1 MVYALKSFPFLL
13 TLASARFS
21 WGDDA
26 FSPGSAIILLQQGA
40 ASKNHFSRE
49 KLLKADLKSGV
60 PFTNLSKGNLGNP
73 EVPPV
78 LHDLSLAAHSVQHD
92 AYSLDVH
99 QSATDAMY
107 QCASEYD
114 QPKFGCAECTMNRTC
129 TCDGFVRFGYGS
141 KWSQWQNVSGSV
153 SCDSSAFGDPYPRH
167 GKVCMCMP
175 RVYTCATEWETPTAN
190 CSECTLQDHC
200 SCMGSVRMG
209 YGDNWTPWTAAV
221 GSATC
226 RVSEFGSD
234 PYEGHGKICQC
245 QPSLELLQ
253 KMDSETGVGAVLDSI
268 SVITL
273 VYFMSAALYN
283 LSSDTEHRIFP
294 QTFEALMST
303 MRLAP
308 MLCAVMFAVVKRAAT
323 LTAENTELYWLPQLY
338 LKIAVVSCAAT
349 FIAQAT
355 FYTFAEYVAQ
365 KEAMTGELVAG
376 PQSRMR
382 MLSRLGDF
390 ALTLMYLALTVTLVG
405 IMLMNEPL
413 SLYSILGKTPVAPG
427 TVCTVI
433 LATVYFAIYLAMHL
447 MKSGHEPGEAE
458 QSSYALEVMRLA
470 AAIMNIAPMICVL
483 FLVVQIAADWQG
495 ASLPR
500 NIEMSIYTCA
510 VSLLVQV
517 ALVLIA
523 PLIAGANL
531 HSSDSGAEVEFVT
544 RSHNMFVFVSLMR
557 LVAISIFYMCV
568 GVISNAFWTL
578 QLVTRLTHLLIP
590 LMAVFFL
597 VCMAHWVAMTTR
609 QLLTGFTR
617 TAQVLVSQRTQL
629 CSAPCWLFSSWALGY
644 VLVR

>member
-1 MVYALKSFPFLL
+1 
-13 TLASARFS
+13 
-21 WGDDA
+21 
-26 FSPGSAIILLQQGA
+26 
-40 ASKNHFSRE
+40 
-49 KLLKADLKSGV
+49 
-60 PFTNLSKGNLGNP
+60 
-73 EVPPV
+73 
-78 LHDLSLAAHSVQHD
+78 
-92 AYSLDVH
+92 
-99 QSATDAMY
+99 
-107 QCASEYD
+107 
-114 QPKFGCAECTMNRTC
+114 
-129 TCDGFVRFGYGS
+129 
-141 KWSQWQNVSGSV
+141 
-153 SCDSSAFGDPYPRH
+153 
-167 GKVCMCMP
+167 
-175 RVYTCATEWETPTAN
+175 
-190 CSECTLQDHC
+190 
-200 SCMGSVRMG
+200 
-209 YGDNWTPWTAAV
+209 
-221 GSATC
+221 
-226 RVSEFGSD
+226 
-234 PYEGHGKICQC
+234 
-245 QPSLELLQ
+245 
-253 KMDSETGVGAVLDSI
+253 
-268 SVITL
+268 
-273 VYFMSAALYN
+273 
-283 LSSDTEHRIFP
+283 
-294 QTFEALMST
+294 
-303 MRLAP
+303 
-308 MLCAVMFAVVKRAAT
+308 
-323 LTAENTELYWLPQLY
+323 
-338 LKIAVVSCAAT
+338 
-349 FIAQAT
+349 
-355 FYTFAEYVAQ
+355 
-365 KEAMTGELVAG
+365 MTGELVAG

-617 TAQVLVSQRTQL
+617 TAQVLGVTKDAAML
-629 CSAPCWLFSSWALGY
+629 CPMLAILILGSWVRARQMTNALGEAGEPQGWVQEY
-644 VLVR
+644 MLVAVCSLIFMLLMMSIRGLSEPQQPNLEFRYEITGGLCVFIPMFVLCASAAIISAGLFLITPESATADNAWFLF